1 MPNIPSQPTQPKSEE
16 ERAKQQELFDKI
28 NQIQH
33 RLMLAEQRSTVEGAE
48 RNLKQAQE
56 YLTMIRE
63 KGHKF
68 DEDLEDA
75 LSAQEPEIKEARE
88 LLDRHLD
95 AVNRTLRPE
104 FDSVMR
110 QLESAAVSG
119 WQLNSLASR
128 IENGERELARIESE
142 IETRIRGAFTELS
155 ALTAR
160 TRNLAWSYR
169 QAEEASFD
177 LGADDALVS
186 AWEAQWL
193 AEDEKSGPKGVL
205 YLTSH
210 QIIFEQKEKVKMKKG
225 LFAKKQFVQKLAF
238 HQPLAVLAKSLDAEK
253 RRFLGK
259 KELLNLEFKS
269 GEPLKVSLHLKTDSA
284 AVDARIEEFA
294 AIRQKEEKEKSPFD
308 V

>member
-1 MPNIPSQPTQPKSEE
+1 MPNIPSQPTQPKSEAQK
-16 ERAKQQELFDKI
+16 AKQQELFDKI

-33 RLMLAEQRSTVEGAE
+33 RLMLAEQRSAVEGAE
-48 RNLKQAQE
+48 RDLGQSLQDLA
-56 YLTMIRE
+56 MIRQ
-63 KGHKF
+63 KAHKF
-68 DEDLEDA
+68 DEDLEEGLA
-75 LSAQEPEIKEARE
+75 AQEPKIKEVRE

-95 AVNRTLRPE
+95 TVNRTLRPE

-142 IETRIRGAFTELS
+142 IQTRIRDAFTELS

-160 TRNLAWSYR
+160 ARNLAWSYR

-193 AEDEKSGPKGVL
+193 AEDQKSGPKGVL
-205 YLTSH
+205 YLTSN

-238 HQPLAVLAKSLDAEK
+238 HQPLTVLAKSLDAEK

-269 GEPLKVSLHLKTDSA
+269 GEPLKVSFHLKTDSA

-308 V
+308 A

>member
-1 MPNIPSQPTQPKSEE
+1 MPNIPSQPTNEE
-16 ERAKQQELFDKI
+16 ERARQQGLFDKI

-33 RLMLAEQRSTVEGAE
+33 RLMLAEQRSTVDNAE
-48 RNLKQAQE
+48 RDLKQAKSD
-56 YLTMIRE
+56 LVLIRD
-63 KGHKF
+63 KGHRF

-75 LSAQEPEIKEARE
+75 LAAQEPKIKEARD
-88 LLDRHLD
+88 LLERHLD
-95 AVNRTLRPE
+95 TVNRTLRPE
-104 FDSVMR
+104 FASVMR

-128 IENGERELARIESE
+128 IENGARELERIESE
-142 IETRIRGAFTELS
+142 LASRTSDAFRELS
-155 ALTAR
+155 QLTAR
-160 TRNLAWSYR
+160 TSNLAWSYR
-169 QAEEASFD
+169 QLEEASFE

-205 YLTSH
+205 YLTANNL
-210 QIIFEQKEKVKMKKG
+210 IFEQKEKVKVGKG
-225 LFAKKQFVQKLAF
+225 LFGKKEFMQKLAF
-238 HQPLAVLAKSLDAEK
+238 HQPLTVLSKSLDAEK

-269 GEPLKVSLHLKTDSA
+269 GELLRATVRLRTDSE
-284 AVDARIEEFA
+284 AVDRRIEHFA
-294 AIRQKEEKEKSPFD
+294 AEKQKEEKEKSPFD

>member
-1 MPNIPSQPTQPKSEE
+1 
-16 ERAKQQELFDKI
+16 
-28 NQIQH
+28 
-33 RLMLAEQRSTVEGAE
+33 MLAEPRSAVDNAE
-48 RNLKQAQE
+48 RDLKQAQE
-56 YLTMIRE
+56 DLALIRE

-75 LSAQEPEIKEARE
+75 LKAQEPKVAEARE
-88 LLDRHLD
+88 FLNRHLD
-95 AVNRTLRPE
+95 TVNRTLRPE

-128 IENGERELARIESE
+128 IENGERELERIETELGDRS
-142 IETRIRGAFTELS
+142 RDAFTELS
-155 ALTAR
+155 QLAAR
-160 TRNLAWSYR
+160 TTSLAWSYR
-169 QAEEASFD
+169 QLEEASFE

-205 YLTSH
+205 YLTSN
-210 QIIFEQKEKVKMKKG
+210 QIIFEQKEKVKTKKG
-225 LFAKKQFVQKLAF
+225 LFGKKEFVQKMAF
-238 HQPLAVLAKSLDAEK
+238 HQPLVVLSKSLDAEK

-269 GEPLKVSLHLKTDSA
+269 GEPLKVTVRLRTDSE
-284 AVDARIEEFA
+284 AVDRRIEHFA
-294 AIRQKEEKEKSPFD
+294 AEKQKEEKEKSPFD